1 MLGLA
6 MLGLAMLGLAML
18 GLSSLAR
25 AGWRAMNYRHAFHA
39 GNFADVVKH
48 VALARI
54 LVHLHGKPA
63 AFRVID
69 THAGAGVY
77 DLAGEEASRSG
88 EWRAG
93 IGRLLA
99 APISPAVQALLK
111 PYLDVVASLNG
122 TSTTGLISARA
133 GIQSDDPNGDDPS
146 RNDPSRNDPSRN
158 DPSRNDPSGNERIG
172 RASREC
178 ESVLT
183 VYPGSPAL
191 ARAFLRPQD
200 RLVACELEPKAYAL
214 LAHNLERDRRI
225 KTVAIDGWMAL
236 SAYVPPL
243 ERRGII
249 VVDPPFEEA
258 QDFTRLA
265 HGLETA
271 HRKWAT
277 GIYLLWYPIKG
288 RQEPDALARRLKR
301 SGIGRILR
309 AEFAVDATPTEGP
322 LGGCGLIIVNPPWTF
337 ENELATILPELV
349 KAVGSRNS
357 NYRLDWIA
365 GEN

>member
-1 MLGLA
+1 
-6 MLGLAMLGLAML
+6 
-18 GLSSLAR
+18 
-25 AGWRAMNYRHAFHA
+25 MNYRHAFHA

-48 VALARI
+48 AVLTRI
-54 LVHLHGKPA
+54 LVHLLGKPA

-77 DLAGEEASRSG
+77 DLAGEEASRSS
-88 EWRAG
+88 EWRGG

-99 APISPAVQALLK
+99 APTAPAVQALLK
-111 PYLDVVASLNG
+111 PYLDVVASING
-122 TSTTGLISARA
+122 ASTAPLLPAHAAT
-133 GIQSDDPNGDDPS
+133 QGDDPS
-146 RNDPSRNDPSRN
+146 GDDPSGDDPSGG
-158 DPSRNDPSGNERIG
+158 DPSGGDPSGGDPSGNDLNGNGPLLDSSLPGNVRIAN
-172 RASREC
+172 ASPETR
-178 ESVLT
+178 SALT
-183 VYPGSPAL
+183 IYPGSPAL

-200 RLVACELEPKAYAL
+200 RLIACELEPKAYAL
-214 LAHNLERDRRI
+214 LAHHFARDRRI

-236 SAYVPPL
+236 NAYVPPP

-249 VVDPPFEEA
+249 VVDPPFEEG

-265 HGLETA
+265 LGLETA
-271 HRKWAT
+271 YRKWAS

-301 SGIGRILR
+301 SRIGRILR
-309 AEFAVDATPTEGP
+309 AELAVDATPAQGP
-322 LGGCGLIIVNPPWTF
+322 LGGCGLIIVNPPWTL

-349 KAVGSRNS
+349 KALGSRNS

>member
-1 MLGLA
+1 
-6 MLGLAMLGLAML
+6 
-18 GLSSLAR
+18 
-25 AGWRAMNYRHAFHA
+25 MNYRHAFHA

-48 VALARI
+48 AVLTRI
-54 LVHLHGKPA
+54 LVHLLGKPA

-99 APISPAVQALLK
+99 APIAPAVQALLK
-111 PYLDVVASLNG
+111 PYLDVVASLN
-122 TSTTGLISARA
+122 SALAAPHA
-133 GIQSDDPNGDDPS
+133 GSQGDDS
-146 RNDPSRNDPSRN
+146 DE
-158 DPSRNDPSGNERIG
+158 NERF
-172 RASREC
+172 ASASPGSEPA
-178 ESVLT
+178 LT
-183 VYPGSPAL
+183 TYPGSPAL

-200 RLVACELEPKAYAL
+200 RLIACELEPKAHAL
-214 LAHNLERDRRI
+214 LAHNLARDRRI
-225 KTVAIDGWMAL
+225 KTVAIDGWTAL
-236 SAYVPPL
+236 NAYVPPS

-249 VVDPPFEEA
+249 VVDPPFEQA

-271 HRKWAT
+271 YRKWAS

-288 RQEPDALARRLKR
+288 RQEPDALARRLRR
-301 SGIGRILR
+301 SSIARILR
-309 AEFAVDATPTEGP
+309 AELAVAATLAQGP
-322 LGGCGLIIVNPPWTF
+322 LGGCGLIVVNPPWTL
-337 ENELATILPELV
+337 ENELAAILPELV
-349 KAVGSRNS
+349 EALGSRNS
-357 NYRLDWIA
+357 NYRLDWIT

>member
-1 MLGLA
+1 
-6 MLGLAMLGLAML
+6 
-18 GLSSLAR
+18 
-25 AGWRAMNYRHAFHA
+25 MNYRHAFHA

-48 VALARI
+48 AVLTRI
-54 LVHLHGKPA
+54 LVHLRGKPA

-69 THAGAGVY
+69 THAGAGTY

-88 EWRAG
+88 EWRGG
-93 IGRLLA
+93 IARLLA
-99 APISPAVQALLK
+99 APIAPAVQALLK
-111 PYLDVVASLNG
+111 PYLDVVASLNNA
-122 TSTTGLISARA
+122 STPPARA
-133 GIQSDDPNGDDPS
+133 AIRRDDPNRDNS
-146 RNDPSRNDPSRN
+146 NQ
-158 DPSRNDPSGNERIG
+158 NERPLDSRLHG
-172 RASREC
+172 NDRLASASPGTEY
-178 ESVLT
+178 VLT
-183 VYPGSPAL
+183 TYPGSPAL
-191 ARAFLRPQD
+191 ARAFLRSQD

-214 LAHNLERDRRI
+214 LADNLARDRRI
-225 KTVAIDGWMAL
+225 KTVAIDGWTAL
-236 SAYVPPL
+236 NAYVPPS

-271 HRKWAT
+271 HRKWAS

-301 SGIGRILR
+301 SSIARILR
-309 AEFAVDATPTEGP
+309 AELAVGATPAQGP
-322 LGGCGLIIVNPPWTF
+322 LGGCGLIVVNPPWTL
-337 ENELATILPELV
+337 ENELAAMLPELA
-349 KAVGSRNS
+349 KALGSRNS